1 MVSSGATTEA
11 DIPVKSDPLDPRLQ
25 EQSIGASHMGAKDGD
40 TLGGDPIQGFSGPDK
55 RAKRTAISFASIVY
69 SAVKKSKATGSD
81 RSLPDHAKMIAS
93 AGVPKDSFFGL
104 YAPSSVTPAPFPDR
118 EVATRLANLYF
129 EHTNPQMPILHR
141 GQYQGLFER
150 CFAMDPNQRS
160 PRELFFL
167 NIIFAIGSG
176 IIMESSDTKEDDAK
190 ASESKDG
197 PRRKKQKLSHDQHQP
212 EEYHSAAV
220 EHLGE
225 FAASSLAIEATGH
238 GLEELQAVLLL
249 AGFALLRPTAPGL
262 WYIVGVASRLAI
274 DLGLHIEDASDN
286 EAQIA
291 SKADIGRRQWTRDM
305 RRRLWFCTYSFDR
318 LVSACVGRPVSVGDA
333 VVTAEFP
340 SLLDDRDITPDG
352 FNQQALSASSDA
364 PTYKHVSYHY
374 FRLRLLQGEILQVL
388 QHRQA
393 RIAFALGKSHNN
405 PWILKNLQSPFL
417 ANYPTFRD
425 WRIDVDRRLWEWKGS
440 APTRAQT
447 GVEFQPLFL
456 EMNYWQTVV
465 MLYRHTLSAPAQLA
479 DELDASTG
487 EEATSPGQ
495 METEDSADSEIVY
508 LKVAE
513 AAQRTLRIY
522 RQLHRIRMVN
532 YTYLSTHS
540 IFMCGMFCYPEE
552 TTGSSC

>member
-1 MVSSGATTEA
+1 MVGPGAINEVEVS
-11 DIPVKSDPLDPRLQ
+11 VKPDPLDPRLQ
-25 EQSIGASHMGAKDGD
+25 EHPTDTAHTGARDGD
-40 TLGGDPIQGFSGPDK
+40 MDRGAPEQGFSGPDK

-69 SAVKKSKATGSD
+69 SAVKKSMATGSE
-81 RSLPDHAKMIAS
+81 RSQSKHIKPSGGAIA
-93 AGVPKDSFFGL
+93 PTDSFFGL
-104 YAPSSVTPAPFPDR
+104 YSASTAPPAPFPDR
-118 EVATRLANLYF
+118 ELATRLANLYF
-129 EHTNPQMPILHR
+129 EHANPQMPILHR
-141 GQYQGLFER
+141 GQYQALFER
-150 CFAMDPNQRS
+150 CFAMDPKQRS

-167 NIIFAIGSG
+167 NIVFAIGSG
-176 IIMESSDTKEDDAK
+176 IIMDSSDSKDDDAK
-190 ASESKDG
+190 GLDTKDG
-197 PRRKKQKLSHDQHQP
+197 PRRKKQKLSHEQHQP

-225 FAASSLAIEATGH
+225 FAASPLAIEATGH

-274 DLGLHIEDASDN
+274 DLGLHLEDASDN
-286 EAQIA
+286 EAKMA
-291 SKADIGRRQWTRDM
+291 SKADVGRRQWTRDM

-318 LVSACVGRPVSVGDA
+318 LVSSCVGRPVSVSDA

-340 SLLDDRDITPDG
+340 SLLDDRDITPEG
-352 FNQQALSASSDA
+352 FAEHASSGPSDA
-364 PTYKHVSYHY
+364 PTYKYVSHHY

-393 RIAFALGKSHNN
+393 RIAFALGRSHDN
-405 PWILKNLQSPFL
+405 PYILKNLQSPFL

-440 APTRAQT
+440 APSKAQI
-447 GVEFQPLFL
+447 GVDFQPLFL

-495 METEDSADSEIVY
+495 METEDSADSETVY

-540 IFMCGMFCYPEE
+540 IFMCGTFLYAIAAVPIF
-552 TTGSSC
+552 